1 MRIVGLLIESSR
13 AYGRGLL
20 HGIARYARTHNDW
33 SIFYQEGTL
42 GDAASLDFAGQHCD
56 GIIARIDTLRQRNR
70 LLKLKIPVV
79 DLRGRWDIPQ
89 FPRIV
94 MDDRA
99 VSELAAQHLLARGSR
114 HFAFCGFAGT
124 DYSRRRRNY
133 FCAAIEAARY
143 RPHVYESPAA
153 PRGTETTANES
164 NASVHERNMGRWL
177 NSLPQPIGL
186 MACNDI
192 CGRRILNLCRV
203 HGLRVPEHMAVIGV
217 DNDEVLCDLAE
228 PPMSSIMLPTERIGY
243 QAAELLSGMMDG
255 TKPLHHEMLIPPSDV
270 MRRRSTDAAAVE
282 DPYVA
287 AALAFIRAKA
297 DTGINVVDILDHLA
311 NIHLPVSRSTL
322 DRRFRE
328 TLHFSPKDQILN
340 IRLERVRQLLVD
352 TTDSVEQIA
361 RRVGL
366 AGAAQLAALFKHR
379 TGQTPGE
386 FRERPRVASMIK
398 D

>member
-20 HGIARYARTHNDW
+20 HGIARYVRTHNNW
-33 SIFYQEGTL
+33 SIVYQEGTL

-56 GIIARIDTLRQRNR
+56 GIIARIDTLRQRNQ

-94 MDDRA
+94 IDDRA
-99 VSELAAQHLLARGSR
+99 VAELAAQHLLARGSR

-124 DYSRRRRNY
+124 DYSRRRRDY
-133 FCAAIEAARY
+133 FCAAIEAAGY
-143 RPHVYESPAA
+143 RPQVYESPAA
-153 PRGTETTANES
+153 PRGTDTTANES
-164 NASVHERNMGRWL
+164 NASAHERNMGHWL
-177 NSLPQPIGL
+177 TSLPQPIGL

-192 CGRRILNLCRV
+192 CGRRILNLCHV
-203 HGLRVPEHMAVIGV
+203 HGLRVPDHIAVMGV

-228 PPMSSIMLPTERIGY
+228 PPMSSIMLPTQRIGY

-255 TKPLHHEMLIPPSDV
+255 IEPLRHEMLIPPSDV
-270 MRRRSTDAAAVE
+270 MRRRSTNAAAVE

-297 DTGINVVDILDHLA
+297 DSGINVVDILNHLA
-311 NIHLPVSRSTL
+311 NIQLPVSRSTL
-322 DRRFRE
+322 DRRFQE
-328 TLHFSPKDQILN
+328 MLHFSPKDQILN

-366 AGAAQLAALFKHR
+366 AGASQLAALFKHR
-379 TGQTPGE
+379 TGQTLSE
-386 FRERPRVASMIK
+386 FRQKSRVVSRIK
-398 D
+398 E